1 MEQEQARAARISA
14 LIYTPISLAV
24 ALAFFVIANAMGKY
38 TATAVYGGAAWVFL
52 LSMIVTMPTITP
64 WVKSRLKGQA

>member
-1 MEQEQARAARISA
+1 MEQGQARAARISA
-14 LIYTPISLAV
+14 LIYTPISLAIALTFIFV
-24 ALAFFVIANAMGKY
+24 ASAMGKY

-64 WVKSRLKGQA
+64 WVKSRLKS